1 LGETGKNG
9 GGLSG
14 IIDGARAAAVC
25 EKFTFSK
32 TGAVLVIY

>member
-1 LGETGKNG
+1 LGETGKDC

-14 IIDGARAAAVC
+14 IIDDARAAAVC

-32 TGAVLVIY
+32 AVAVLVIY